1 MRKRYYYIFFNI
13 FIFIT
18 FIWNW
23 NELYSINGD
32 LKTVLINI
40 SVIII
45 ILNVFIFM
53 LVILYNKFFNWYD
66 KRSKEKY
73 NFYDWMG
80 NPDSPIN
87 MYEAFKNKKNFS
99 PKEFN
104 KNCKLIK
111 KKIKEEMVSIDKLN
125 SYKTFLEL
133 QISSPRLNAVMNSS
147 QTILI
152 AVITAALV
160 TFLNFFNVKS
170 LSLIISYFVAIVF
183 IIGLF
188 KAIDFFSSEIDRNKL
203 LLVLVKECIEE
214 NEVRNNR

>member
-13 FIFIT
+13 FMFIT

-23 NELYSINGD
+23 NELYNIDGD
-32 LKTVLINI
+32 LKTSLINI

-45 ILNVFIFM
+45 ILNVFIFI
-53 LVILYNKFFNWYD
+53 LVFLYNKFFNWYD

-73 NFYDWMG
+73 SFYDWMG

-99 PKEFN
+99 SKEFN
-104 KNCKLIK
+104 ENCKLLK
-111 KKIKEEMVSIDKLN
+111 KKIKEEMVSSDKLN

-133 QISSPRLNAVMNSS
+133 QISSPRLNAIMNSS

-170 LSLIISYFVAIVF
+170 FSLIISYFVAIVF

-188 KAIDFFSSEIDRNKL
+188 KAIDFFSIEIDRNKL
-203 LLVLVKECIEE
+203 LLVLVNECIEE
-214 NEVRNNR
+214 NESEA

>member
-170 LSLIISYFVAIVF
+170 FSLIISYFVAIVF

-214 NEVRNNR
+214 NESEE